1 MVNKLRFLI
10 KYQFPCLVV
19 LLVTLRINMNTNFK
33 NNKNIQEIA
42 LQYLT
47 DGVFIFDKDRKI
59 ILFNP
64 ACEQI
69 IGFSREEITRN
80 DYICLD
86 IFSCHSSD
94 GACLAIC
101 PGLDLFE
108 EKRAKISREYFIKAK
123 DGKTK
128 RVITNYSI
136 IKNEDNK
143 IEYVVGVMRDITEEK
158 IFNEELV
165 RAKTLSTL
173 GQYSNELAHE
183 IKNPLNAINIQMSLL
198 EREIGSHDLSSREEL
213 SNIVKVVKEEI
224 SRLNKLAKDCLS
236 FSKSGDLK
244 RKDEDIGQ
252 IFEELLSLITP
263 HAELNGITISLK
275 ILTGCPQILVDKDK
289 LKQAFLNIIINA
301 IDVMTGGGDIEINVS
316 KEDGSLNISLKDT
329 GPGIPEEQHDKIFDL
344 FYSTK
349 SGGTGVGLAITK
361 NIIHA
366 HGGNIRFR
374 ELNKGAEFIIE
385 LPLS

>member
-1 MVNKLRFLI
+1 MTSIIENKESLQ
-10 KYQFPCLVV
+10 K
-19 LLVTLRINMNTNFK
+19 
-33 NNKNIQEIA
+33 IA
-42 LQYLT
+42 LRYLN

-69 IGFSREEITRN
+69 VGFSMEEITKN
-80 DYICLD
+80 DSNCFD
-86 IFSCHSSD
+86 IFHCHSSD
-94 GACLAIC
+94 GNCLAMC

-108 EKRAKISREYFIKAK
+108 EKRTKIAREYLIKTK
-123 DGKTK
+123 DGKQK

-136 IKNEDNK
+136 IKDDNNR

-158 IFNEELV
+158 MFNEELV
-165 RAKTLSTL
+165 RFKTLSTL

-198 EREIGSHDLSSREEL
+198 EREIGKRDWSSGKEL
-213 SNIVKVVKEEI
+213 AEVVKVVKEEI
-224 SRLNKLAKDCLS
+224 SRLNKLAKDCLH

-244 RKDEDIGQ
+244 RTEEDIGR

-263 HAELNGITISLK
+263 HADLNGVNICLTMLK
-275 ILTGCPQILVDKDK
+275 GCPQILVDRDK
-289 LKQAFLNIIINA
+289 LKQALLNIILNA
-301 IDVMTGGGDIEINVS
+301 VEAMTGGGDISINVS
-316 KEDGSLNISLKDT
+316 KGDSCLNISIKDT
-329 GPGIPEEQHDKIFDL
+329 GPGIPDEQHDKIFGL

-349 SGGTGVGLAITK
+349 SGGTGVGLAVTK

-366 HGGNIRFR
+366 HGGNIRFKK
-374 ELNKGAEFIIE
+374 LDDGAEFIIE

>member
-1 MVNKLRFLI
+1 MTGIVEKKAGLHE
-10 KYQFPCLVV
+10 V
-19 LLVTLRINMNTNFK
+19 
-33 NNKNIQEIA
+33 A
-42 LQYLT
+42 LQYLN

-69 IGFSREEITRN
+69 IGSSREEIAKN
-80 DYICLD
+80 DNICLN
-86 IFSCHSSD
+86 IFNCHSSD

-101 PGLDLFE
+101 PGIDLFE
-108 EKRAKISREYFIKAK
+108 EKRTKISREYLVKTK

-136 IKNEDNK
+136 MKDENDK

-158 IFNEELV
+158 RFNEELV

-198 EREIGSHDLSSREEL
+198 EREIGNHDLSSREEL
-213 SNIVKVVKEEI
+213 SDIVKVVKEEI
-224 SRLNKLAKDCLS
+224 NRLNKLAKDCLS

-244 RKDEDIGQ
+244 RKEEDIGQ
-252 IFEELLSLITP
+252 IIDELLSLITP
-263 HAELNGITISLK
+263 YAELNGINVYLE
-275 ILTGCPQILVDKDK
+275 ILTDCPQVLIDKDK
-289 LKQAFLNIIINA
+289 FKQALLNIMINA
-301 IDVMTGGGDIEINVS
+301 IDVMVGGGDIKINIS
-316 KEDGSLNISLKDT
+316 EEDGRLYISIKDT
-329 GPGIPEEQHDKIFDL
+329 GPGIPVEQHDKIFDL

-374 ELNKGAEFIIE
+374 ELNKGVEFIIE
-385 LPLS
+385 LHLS

>member
-1 MVNKLRFLI
+1 MA
-10 KYQFPCLVV
+10 
-19 LLVTLRINMNTNFK
+19 
-33 NNKNIQEIA
+33 NIIEKKAGLQEIA
-42 LQYLT
+42 LQYLN

-69 IGFSREEITRN
+69 VGFSGEEITRG
-80 DYICLD
+80 DYNCFD
-86 IFSCHSSD
+86 IFNCHSSD

-101 PGLDLFE
+101 PGTDLFE
-108 EKRAKISREYFIKAK
+108 EKRTKTVREYLIKAK
-123 DGKTK
+123 DGRSK

-136 IKNEDNK
+136 IRDKNK
-143 IEYVVGVMRDITEEK
+143 RIEYVIGVMRDITDERM
-158 IFNEELV
+158 FNEELV

-198 EREIGSHDLSSREEL
+198 EREIGKHDLSSREEL
-213 SNIVKVVKEEI
+213 GDIVKVVKEEI
-224 SRLNKLAKDCLS
+224 SRLNKLAKDCLG

-263 HAELNGITISLK
+263 HAELNGIDIYLK
-275 ILTGCPQILVDKDK
+275 MMTGCSQALVDKDK
-289 LKQAFLNIIINA
+289 FKQALLNIIINS
-301 IDVMTGGGDIEINVS
+301 IEVMIGGGEIEINVS
-316 KEDGSLNISLKDT
+316 KEDGRLNISLRDT

-374 ELNKGAEFIIE
+374 ELSKGAEFIIE

>member
-1 MVNKLRFLI
+1 MNKML
-10 KYQFPCLVV
+10 
-19 LLVTLRINMNTNFK
+19 K

-42 LQYLT
+42 LQYLN
-47 DGVFIFDKDRKI
+47 DGVFVFDKYRKI
-59 ILFNP
+59 ILFNS

-80 DYICLD
+80 DYNCLD
-86 IFSCHSSD
+86 IFNCHSSD
-94 GACLAIC
+94 GSCLAMC

-108 EKRAKISREYFIKAK
+108 EKRTKIAREYLIKTK
-123 DGKTK
+123 DGKQK

-136 IKNEDNK
+136 IKDENDE

-198 EREIGSHDLSSREEL
+198 EREIGKHDLSTREEL
-213 SNIVKVVKEEI
+213 SDIVKVVKEEI
-224 SRLNKLAKDCLS
+224 SRLNKLATDCLN
-236 FSKSGDLK
+236 FSKSGDLQ

-252 IFEELLSLITP
+252 IFDELLSLITP
-263 HAELNGITISLK
+263 HAGLNGINISMK
-275 ILTGCPQILVDKDK
+275 ILTDCPQILVDKDK

-301 IDVMTGGGDIEINVS
+301 IDVMVGGGDIEINIS
-316 KEDGSLNISLKDT
+316 KEDDRLNISLKDT
-329 GPGIPEEQHDKIFDL
+329 GPGVPAEQHDKIFDL

-374 ELNKGAEFIIE
+374 ELKKGAEFIIE